1 MLDVNIPK
9 QNIVKRVVF
18 ATKFESDK
26 VKGSRFIVDISPVQ
40 NIDHTKIF
48 LEQIAKQYPDANHH
62 CFAYKF
68 SDGLHR
74 SSDAGEPRGSAGLPI
89 LQRIETANLVDT
101 MVIVTR
107 YFGGVKLGVGGL
119 IRAYGSAVS
128 DALVYV
134 QTESVVAATLLSI
147 HGGYPDIP
155 MIQSV
160 IHQFS
165 LEKHSETYT
174 ENVQIA
180 VVVLPHMVEKVQREL
195 QERSAGRISGTV
207 CGHISKKL

>member
-1 MLDVNIPK
+1 MSDTHIPK

-18 ATKFESDK
+18 ATQFESDK
-26 VKGSRFIVDISPVQ
+26 IKGSRFIVDISPVQ
-40 NIDHTKIF
+40 TIEHTKIF
-48 LEQIAKQYPDANHH
+48 LEQIEKQYPDANHH
-62 CFAYKF
+62 CFAYKL
-68 SDGLHR
+68 SGGVHR

-128 DALVYV
+128 DALQYV
-134 QTESVVAATLLSI
+134 TTESVVSAMLLSI
-147 HGGYPDIP
+147 HGGYQDIP
-155 MIQSV
+155 IIQSI

-165 LEKHSETYT
+165 LEKYRETYT

-180 VVVLPHMVEKVQREL
+180 LVVLPDMVEKVQREL
-195 QERSAGRISGTV
+195 QERSAGRISSTV
-207 CGHISKKL
+207 CGNISKKV